1 MKNLQSLDIKKI
13 VTAITSIVETLFIY
27 QYRDF
32 LIIICSYSYQGTW
45 SKKKKAL
52 LNLAEKEN
60 FTFQLF
66 SLDYYQEQ
74 IKLNNPFFLLRCI
87 REQLVFKNETNP
99 ETTVDQPY
107 YSAELLEAIKLN
119 FKIELEKAISFNKGV
134 PFYKE
139 QSNLKQAC
147 FMLHQYIEL
156 LYRSAGLFLLGK
168 AKVCHSIA
176 QQQQYVLR
184 FYRELR
190 IFNIEYENDN
200 RILILLDKS
209 YIAARYEE
217 FTISLEDLEVIQT
230 KAAELE
236 QNLRKALNNC
246 FHEIQVKIL
255 TAPVL
260 NSTNHPTPSE
270 PKLVAVLKTL
280 KHELDLH
287 TAYLMGSRIMKID
300 KQNHFKQQN
309 SQTSENSIF
318 TLVVITNNDL
328 EDSISTI
335 MDRMNCQLQDCKV
348 FLIQYTVMDVS
359 ILLDRGYYFLQHCL
373 DKALPVYSECSS
385 SFKRYEISYYEQT
398 FEKILKVWQTHYDR
412 ASYFM
417 ETLVDPYGEMPEGT
431 ITKLQIL
438 HTAIKQVCLGMLYV
452 FWEYKPIHYALD
464 YLLHLCSNFSSAPD
478 VFIFSESF
486 SNQYSYELLRT
497 APRQLKRSTSEILKK
512 EDIETAFKVTENF
525 MAKAHGEVGKELERL
540 RKIHCVEVI
549 V

>member
-1 MKNLQSLDIKKI
+1 M
-13 VTAITSIVETLFIY
+13 
-27 QYRDF
+27 
-32 LIIICSYSYQGTW
+32 
-45 SKKKKAL
+45 
-52 LNLAEKEN
+52 
-60 FTFQLF
+60 
-66 SLDYYQEQ
+66 
-74 IKLNNPFFLLRCI
+74 
-87 REQLVFKNETNP
+87 
-99 ETTVDQPY
+99 
-107 YSAELLEAIKLN
+107 
-119 FKIELEKAISFNKGV
+119 
-134 PFYKE
+134 
-139 QSNLKQAC
+139 
-147 FMLHQYIEL
+147 
-156 LYRSAGLFLLGK
+156 
-168 AKVCHSIA
+168 
-176 QQQQYVLR
+176 
-184 FYRELR
+184 
-190 IFNIEYENDN
+190 
-200 RILILLDKS
+200 
-209 YIAARYEE
+209 
-217 FTISLEDLEVIQT
+217 
-230 KAAELE
+230 
-236 QNLRKALNNC
+236 
-246 FHEIQVKIL
+246 
-255 TAPVL
+255 
-260 NSTNHPTPSE
+260 
-270 PKLVAVLKTL
+270 
-280 KHELDLH
+280 
-287 TAYLMGSRIMKID
+287 
-300 KQNHFKQQN
+300 
-309 SQTSENSIF
+309 
-318 TLVVITNNDL
+318 VITNNDL